1 MPPLRFPRFTHNR
14 TMLDGHRSDASLS
27 AFASWLQSIV
37 LQSIGNPAWLVIAG
51 YLCMV
56 INAIP
61 GYLVSWLGCWV

>member
-1 MPPLRFPRFTHNR
+1 MLR
-14 TMLDGHRSDASLS
+14 GHRSYASLS
-27 AFASWLQSIV
+27 AFPPLPQSIV

-61 GYLVSWLGCWV
+61 GYLVSWLACSGQCCHAGVQICNC